1 MAERSD
7 LQVEQITVE
16 NTEPL
21 LFRLV
26 GELDLGTVD
35 RLRAAVGPACGTGR
49 EVLLDLSRLSFC
61 DSTGVGTFV
70 WLHRQ
75 ATAAGGRLLLGAPRR
90 PVRAVLKISGVD
102 RAIPVFRRNVPS
114 GRGTSRADRP
124 WRTGPGGSHPGGAR
138 P

>member
-1 MAERSD
+1 MAAERSD
-7 LQVEQITVE
+7 LQIEQVTVE
-16 NTEPL
+16 STDPL

-75 ATAAGGRLLLGAPRR
+75 ATAAGGRLLLAAPRR
-90 PVRAVLKISGVD
+90 QVREVLKISGVD
-102 RAIPVFRRNVPS
+102 RAIPVLGRNALIGRSPVAPRRAS
-114 GRGTSRADRP
+114 GQ
-124 WRTGPGGSHPGGAR
+124 TGPAPG
-138 P
+138 